1 MHFRKMMLIFAALAG
16 AITFVPLSASA
27 RGRGG
32 RGGGRGLGWGGAAV
46 GVRLGLGFV
55 GAAYIGPSGVP
66 VRAYNYGD
74 GCWRRAVI
82 ETPYGPRIARVWFC
96 D

>member
-32 RGGGRGLGWGGAAV
+32 RGGGRGLGWGGTAV
-46 GVRLGLGFV
+46 GVGLGLGFV
-55 GAAYIGPSGVP
+55 GAAYVGPSGVP
-66 VRAYNYGD
+66 VRA
-74 GCWRRAVI
+74 
-82 ETPYGPRIARVWFC
+82 
-96 D
+96 